1 MPDSRDPHHCLPQFR
16 RPSIAGPGRLNQP
29 RPIGSGNGRHRGR
42 GINNIGTQTAQAGD
56 REVNKVWFLTV
67 LSLTVFATIS
77 AILIVP
83 PLLDPIASD
92 LDISVA
98 VAGQLATA
106 TFAAWGISV
115 VSAGPLSDSFGRR
128 PVALAGLLVLSVSVL
143 ASAFAPNF
151 EVLLALRVLAGLG
164 GGTIP
169 PNVVGAVSDVIS
181 PARRAQAVSA
191 LLSIQGLALAISV
204 PMVAVLAG
212 LGGWRLAFFVA
223 GLLLTTVFLA
233 SWFWFPQDSR
243 ERVRDWVFFSRYRS
257 LLSLRFFRVAL
268 AVSLLQRTA
277 FWGMFSFFA
286 AYLIHTYDVSVG
298 FVALPLA
305 IAAIGLMIGSY
316 SAALVATRRCRALLI
331 GATSAAGGV
340 CGFLFFTVDLG
351 LWVAVAVATVGTG
364 LLSVTFPALVAASTQ
379 YSGESKATGV
389 GLMGFSNQ
397 AGGVLGAAIAGA
409 LLAYTGYWGIG
420 YLCLGVTI
428 ASALLAGLFGRQ
440 FAETN
445 P

>member
-1 MPDSRDPHHCLPQFR
+1 M
-16 RPSIAGPGRLNQP
+16 
-29 RPIGSGNGRHRGR
+29 
-42 GINNIGTQTAQAGD
+42 
-56 REVNKVWFLTV
+56 

-83 PLLDPIASD
+83 PLLVEISSD
-92 LDISVA
+92 LGTSVA

-115 VSAGPLSDSFGRR
+115 VSVGPLSDSFGRR

-143 ASAFAPNF
+143 ASAFAPNI

-169 PNVVGAVSDVIS
+169 PNVVAAVSDVIS

-191 LLSIQGLALAISV
+191 LLAIQGLASAISV
-204 PMVAVLAG
+204 PMVAVLAD
-212 LGGWRLAFFVA
+212 LGSWRLAFFVA

-243 ERVRDWVFFSRYRS
+243 ERVRNWVFFSRYRS

-268 AVSLLQRTA
+268 AVSLTQRTA
-277 FWGMFSFFA
+277 FWGLVSFFA
-286 AYLIHTYDVSVG
+286 AYLIHTYNVSVG

-305 IAAIGLMIGSY
+305 IAAIGQMIGSY
-316 SAALVATRRCRALLI
+316 SAALVATSRYRALLI
-331 GATSAAGGV
+331 AATSAAGGV

-389 GLMGFSNQ
+389 GLVGFSNQ
-397 AGGVLGAAIAGA
+397 SGGVLGAAIAGA
-409 LLAYTGYWGIG
+409 LLANTGYWGIG

-428 ASALLAGLFGRQ
+428 ISALLAGLFGKQ

>member
-1 MPDSRDPHHCLPQFR
+1 M
-16 RPSIAGPGRLNQP
+16 
-29 RPIGSGNGRHRGR
+29 
-42 GINNIGTQTAQAGD
+42 
-56 REVNKVWFLTV
+56 
-67 LSLTVFATIS
+67 
-77 AILIVP
+77 
-83 PLLDPIASD
+83 
-92 LDISVA
+92 
-98 VAGQLATA
+98 
-106 TFAAWGISV
+106 
-115 VSAGPLSDSFGRR
+115 
-128 PVALAGLLVLSVSVL
+128 
-143 ASAFAPNF
+143 
-151 EVLLALRVLAGLG
+151 G

-257 LLSLRFFRVAL
+257 VLSLRFFRVAL

-316 SAALVATRRCRALLI
+316 SAAFVATRRCRALLI

-351 LWVAVAVATVGTG
+351 LWVAVATVGTG

-440 FAETN
+440 FAETD

>member
-1 MPDSRDPHHCLPQFR
+1 M
-16 RPSIAGPGRLNQP
+16 
-29 RPIGSGNGRHRGR
+29 
-42 GINNIGTQTAQAGD
+42 
-56 REVNKVWFLTV
+56 

-77 AILIVP
+77 AILVVP

-92 LDISVA
+92 LGISVA
-98 VAGQLATA
+98 VTSQLATA
-106 TFAAWGISV
+106 TFAAWGVSV
-115 VSAGPLSDSFGRR
+115 VLVGPLSDSLGRR

-143 ASAFAPNF
+143 ASAFAPNI
-151 EVLLALRVLAGLG
+151 EVLLALRVLTGLA

-169 PNVVGAVSDVIS
+169 PNVVGVVSDVIS

-191 LLSIQGLALAISV
+191 LLAIQGLASAISALLAIQGLASAISV
-204 PMVAVLAG
+204 PMAAVLAN
-212 LGGWRLAFFVA
+212 LGGWRLALFVA
-223 GLLLTTVFLA
+223 GLLLATVFLA

-268 AVSLLQRTA
+268 AVSLTQRTA
-277 FWGMFSFFA
+277 FWGLVSFFA

-316 SAALVATRRCRALLI
+316 SAAFVATRRYRALLI
-331 GATSAAGGV
+331 AATSAAGGV

-351 LWVAVAVATVGTG
+351 LWAAVAVATVGTG

-389 GLMGFSNQ
+389 GLVGFSNQ
-397 AGGVLGAAIAGA
+397 AGGALGAAIAGA

>member
-1 MPDSRDPHHCLPQFR
+1 M
-16 RPSIAGPGRLNQP
+16 
-29 RPIGSGNGRHRGR
+29 
-42 GINNIGTQTAQAGD
+42 
-56 REVNKVWFLTV
+56 

-83 PLLDPIASD
+83 PLLVEISSD
-92 LDISVA
+92 LGTSVA
-98 VAGQLATA
+98 VAGQLATV

-115 VSAGPLSDSFGRR
+115 VSVGPLSDSFGRR
-128 PVALAGLLVLSVSVL
+128 PVALAGLVVLSVSVL
-143 ASAFAPNF
+143 ASAFAPNI

-169 PNVVGAVSDVIS
+169 PNVVAAVSDVIS

-191 LLSIQGLALAISV
+191 LLAIQGLASAISV
-204 PMVAVLAG
+204 PMVAVLAD
-212 LGGWRLAFFVA
+212 LGSWRLAFLVA

-243 ERVRDWVFFSRYRS
+243 ERVRNWVFFSRYRS

-268 AVSLLQRTA
+268 AVSLTQRTA
-277 FWGMFSFFA
+277 FWGMVSFFA

-305 IAAIGLMIGSY
+305 IAATGQMIGSY
-316 SAALVATRRCRALLI
+316 SAALVATRRYRALLI

-351 LWVAVAVATVGTG
+351 LWVAVATIGIG

-389 GLMGFSNQ
+389 GLVGFSNQ
-397 AGGVLGAAIAGA
+397 SGGVLGAAIAGA
-409 LLAYTGYWGIG
+409 LLANTGYWGIG

>member
-1 MPDSRDPHHCLPQFR
+1 M
-16 RPSIAGPGRLNQP
+16 
-29 RPIGSGNGRHRGR
+29 
-42 GINNIGTQTAQAGD
+42 
-56 REVNKVWFLTV
+56 

-83 PLLDPIASD
+83 PLLVEISSD
-92 LDISVA
+92 LGTSVA

-115 VSAGPLSDSFGRR
+115 VSVGPLSDSFGRR
-128 PVALAGLLVLSVSVL
+128 PVALAGLVVLSVSVL
-143 ASAFAPNF
+143 ASAFAPNI

-169 PNVVGAVSDVIS
+169 PNVVAAVSDVIS

-191 LLSIQGLALAISV
+191 LLAIQGLASAISV
-204 PMVAVLAG
+204 PMVAVLAD
-212 LGGWRLAFFVA
+212 LGSWRLAFFVA

-243 ERVRDWVFFSRYRS
+243 ERVRNWVFFSRYRS

-268 AVSLLQRTA
+268 AVGLTQRTA
-277 FWGMFSFFA
+277 FWGMVSFFA

-305 IAAIGLMIGSY
+305 IAATGQMIGSY
-316 SAALVATRRCRALLI
+316 SAAFVATRRYRALLI
-331 GATSAAGGV
+331 GVTSAAGGV

-351 LWVAVAVATVGTG
+351 LWVSVAVATVGIG

-389 GLMGFSNQ
+389 GLVGFSNQ
-397 AGGVLGAAIAGA
+397 SGGVLGAAIAGA
-409 LLAYTGYWGIG
+409 LLANTGYWGIG

-428 ASALLAGLFGRQ
+428 ISALLAGLFGRQ

>member
-1 MPDSRDPHHCLPQFR
+1 M
-16 RPSIAGPGRLNQP
+16 
-29 RPIGSGNGRHRGR
+29 
-42 GINNIGTQTAQAGD
+42 
-56 REVNKVWFLTV
+56 
-67 LSLTVFATIS
+67 
-77 AILIVP
+77 
-83 PLLDPIASD
+83 
-92 LDISVA
+92 A

-115 VSAGPLSDSFGRR
+115 VSVGPLSDSFGRR

-143 ASAFAPNF
+143 ASAFAPNI

-169 PNVVGAVSDVIS
+169 PNVVAAVSDVIS

-191 LLSIQGLALAISV
+191 LLAIQGLASAISV
-204 PMVAVLAG
+204 PTVAVLAD
-212 LGGWRLAFFVA
+212 LGSWRLAFFVA

-243 ERVRDWVFFSRYRS
+243 ERVRNWVFFSRYRS

-268 AVSLLQRTA
+268 AVGLTQRTA
-277 FWGMFSFFA
+277 FWGMVSFFA

-305 IAAIGLMIGSY
+305 IAATGQMIGSY
-316 SAALVATRRCRALLI
+316 SAALVATRRYRALLI

-351 LWVAVAVATVGTG
+351 LWVSVAVATVGIG

-389 GLMGFSNQ
+389 GLVGFSNQ
-397 AGGVLGAAIAGA
+397 SGGVLGAAIAGG
-409 LLAYTGYWGIG
+409 LLANTGYWGIG

-428 ASALLAGLFGRQ
+428 ISALLAGLFGRQ
-440 FAETN
+440 FAKTN